1 MSGQGGIR
9 PPDVARQ
16 AGLNRILQEL
26 EPGRRVVLSTHLNAD
41 GDGAGSQAALAH
53 WLVRRGLD
61 PCIVNPTPFPDLFR
75 FLLPD
80 DLTSTIPSDDEGRQ
94 LMRDAD
100 VFLVLDTAE
109 PSRLGGV
116 LPAAEGRR
124 VLVIDH
130 HPATSSSIGDVV
142 VCDPDAC
149 ATGELAFDLIALAG
163 DSVELREAEGLY
175 VAIATDTGSFRFANT
190 TARTHEIAAEL
201 LRAGVDP
208 EAMYGRIY
216 AQYTPARLELVRR
229 ALERL
234 RVADDR
240 PIAWISLRHADVAQ
254 TGAVKEDLEGIV
266 EYARRIRGVQVA
278 FLLRELHDGSTKVS
292 LRSTGDADVAA
303 VARRL
308 GGGGHTKASGAVVP
322 EGLEG
327 AEARVLAEVRAAL
340 S

>member
-1 MSGQGGIR
+1 VSGSR
-9 PPDVARQ
+9 MARQ
-16 AGLNRILQEL
+16 AGLRRILEEL

-41 GDGAGSQAALAH
+41 GDGAGSEAAIAH
-53 WLVRRGLD
+53 WLVCRGLE
-61 PCIVNPTPFPDLFR
+61 PSIVNPTPFPEMFR
-75 FLLPD
+75 FLLPE
-80 DLTSTIPSDDEGRQ
+80 DLVPRTPSEVEGATA
-94 LMRDAD
+94 MRDAD

-109 PSRLGGV
+109 PSRLGAV
-116 LPAAEGRR
+116 LSGAEGRR

-142 VCDPDAC
+142 VCDPSAC
-149 ATGELAFDLIALAG
+149 ATGELAFDLIRLAG
-163 DSVELREAEGLY
+163 DRVDEDEARGLY

-190 TARTHEIAAEL
+190 TARTHEIAADL

-216 AQYTPARLELVRR
+216 AQYTPARLELLRR

-234 RVADDR
+234 RVAEDM
-240 PIAWISLRHADVAQ
+240 PVAWISLGHADVAR

-308 GGGGHTKASGAVVP
+308 GGGGHTKASGAVVS
-322 EGLEG
+322 EGLEA
-327 AEARVLAEVRAAL
+327 AEARVLDEVREAL
-340 S
+340 A

>member
-1 MSGQGGIR
+1 M
-9 PPDVARQ
+9 ARQ
-16 AGLNRILQEL
+16 AGLSRVLEEL

-41 GDGAGSQAALAH
+41 GDGAGSEAAIAH
-53 WLVRRGLD
+53 WLVRRGLE
-61 PCIVNPTPFPDLFR
+61 PSIVNPTPFPDMFR
-75 FLLPD
+75 FLLPE
-80 DLTSTIPSDDEGRQ
+80 DLVPRTPSEVEGASA
-94 LMRDAD
+94 MRDAD

-109 PSRLGGV
+109 PSRLGAV
-116 LPAAEGRR
+116 LPGAEGRR

-142 VCDPDAC
+142 VCDPTAC
-149 ATGELAFDLIALAG
+149 ATGELAFDLIRLAG
-163 DSVELREAEGLY
+163 DRVDTDEARGLY

-190 TARTHEIAAEL
+190 TARTHEIVADL

-216 AQYTPARLELVRR
+216 AQYTPARLELLRR

-234 RVADDR
+234 RVAGDM
-240 PIAWISLRHADVAQ
+240 PVAWISLEHADVAR

-308 GGGGHTKASGAVVP
+308 GGGGHTKASGAVVS
-322 EGLEG
+322 EGLEA
-327 AEARVLAEVRAAL
+327 AEARVLDEVREAL
-340 S
+340 A

>member
-1 MSGQGGIR
+1 MTGSR
-9 PPDVARQ
+9 MARN
-16 AGLNRILQEL
+16 AGLHRILEEL

-41 GDGAGSQAALAH
+41 GDGAGSEAALAH
-53 WLVRRGLD
+53 WLLRRGLE
-61 PCIVNPTPFPDLFR
+61 PSIVNPTPFPELFR
-75 FLLPD
+75 FLLP
-80 DLTSTIPSDDEGRQ
+80 EGLVPRTPAEEEGAKA
-94 LMRDAD
+94 MRNAD

-109 PSRLGGV
+109 PSRLGAV
-116 LPAAEGRR
+116 LSGTDGRR

-142 VCDPDAC
+142 VCDPSAC
-149 ATGELAFDLIALAG
+149 ATGELAFDLIRQAG
-163 DSVELREAEGLY
+163 DRVELSEARGLY

-190 TARTHEIAAEL
+190 TARTHEIGAEL

-216 AQYTPARLELVRR
+216 AQYTPARLDLLRL

-234 RVADDR
+234 QVAEDV
-240 PIAWISLRHADVAQ
+240 PVAWISLAHADVAR

-266 EYARRIRGVQVA
+266 EYPRRIRGIQVA

-292 LRSTGDADVAA
+292 LRSSGDADVAA

-322 EGLEG
+322 EGMEA
-327 AEARVLAEVRAAL
+327 AEARVLAEVREAL
-340 S
+340 P